1 MSIIDSIG
9 ITYYEIEPKVNE
21 LVNNLYRLG
30 ATDSDIFAYFI
41 NKDNLIEAMQ
51 SITEANEWD
60 YIKSLDDNNKRGYMY
75 DITENKKRIEEYY
88 SKRNTY
94 ELHSGSS
101 YGFIMRKMQS
111 IAQLGFD
118 TFATNIIEHMK
129 TVIENRNTNK

>member
-1 MSIIDSIG
+1 MSLINPIG

-21 LVNNLYRLG
+21 LVDNLYKIG

-51 SITEANEWD
+51 SITEANEWEFVQ
-60 YIKSLDDNNKRGYMY
+60 RGYMY
-75 DITENKKRIEEYY
+75 DTDNRKRIEECY

-94 ELHSGSS
+94 GLHSGSS
-101 YGFIMRKMQS
+101 YGFLMRKMQI

-118 TFATNIIEHMK
+118 AFATKTIDHMK
-129 TVIENRNTNK
+129 IAIEKNNSKKQ

>member
-1 MSIIDSIG
+1 MSVTDANTNPIG
-9 ITYYEIEPKVNE
+9 ITYCEIEPKVNN
-21 LVNNLYRLG
+21 LVSNLYDIG

-51 SITEANEWD
+51 SITEANEWEFMQ
-60 YIKSLDDNNKRGYMY
+60 RGYMY
-75 DITENKKRIEEYY
+75 DTNNRKRIEECY

-101 YGFIMRKMQS
+101 YGFLMRKMQI

-118 TFATNIIEHMK
+118 AFATKTIEHMRNA
-129 TVIENRNTNK
+129 IENRNRKP